1 MKGFFGIL
9 AIATTSLVLSAC
21 TIAHV
26 NNFKFDASPSPE
38 VSGPEKDL
46 DGESMAR
53 VSASFTAA
61 DEDEVTF
68 PVSSHVLDASRFGS
82 NGGSL
87 ERVNPDSVRRVY
99 SNNAVLKIDGY
110 NVSASLDFF
119 VNLNLFYFQLGIG
132 VYDGLYYYAGFGA
145 NRKYYEWGVFIG
157 EFNQFTTIDY
167 FGYWCGIDGCTEED
181 MDDSYVA
188 NDFLVLG
195 DVFFGAYVGAHVW
208 RLSLNNTVSM
218 YVPGVDV
225 GQMEYEMPVVVS
237 NYTSLGFRIID
248 NWSVR
253 GGTVITFVRDWSEPH
268 LGFKFSLNYDIGAES
283 SIKKKNR
290 APAETGALPPAET
303 QPVKVAEEQ
312 PAAPETEPVASPET
326 EPAAEKETPAEPETA
341 AEADPAPEPETP
353 AESAETSADVPAEA
367 QAEESA
373 E

>member
-9 AIATTSLVLSAC
+9 AIAMTSLLLSAC

-145 NRKYYEWGVFIG
+145 NREYYEWGVFIG

-225 GQMEYEMPVVVS
+225 GQMEYDMPVVVT
-237 NYTSLGFRIID
+237 NYTSLGIRIID

-290 APAETGALPPAET
+290 APAE
-303 QPVKVAEEQ
+303 
-312 PAAPETEPVASPET
+312 PVAAPET

-353 AESAETSADVPAEA
+353 AESAEPSAEEPAEA
-367 QAEESA
+367 QAEETA